1 MANPK
6 RFAVANS
13 DSSPFPLRP
22 REQNTITNG
31 AAGAKSN
38 DWRTTPKPDALRAY
52 KPPGQRHPKQ
62 PFSQNKQPFQA
73 DRVPYFASWQELS
86 IILSG
91 LPLSWGTAEVYNLL
105 SQHGSEP
112 TRIDMVPEYSKAG
125 NAKIIFRPPPANA
138 LWMYR
143 GFVISSMQDG
153 KEAKVRISARIEGER
168 QNKTAAR
175 LKGIFEEAY
184 FGGVGISFGIKRQPD
199 EMLVMR
205 YIGLPGNGRPRMTVD
220 LRKQQFELDFSIGF
234 GLSDRM
240 VARYFKFR
248 IPFSLL
254 TKGIIEDHNA
264 AGRVSLVIP
273 LEAPPL
279 AFRKTSRVQDTH
291 DPKIMEWNDRQA
303 WYRQVSIES
312 DARAAAIRTTQL
324 QNEDSFID
332 VGRWLCYRFE
342 LQGAPHLHQ
351 LRAVLAQ
358 HGVHVR
364 RESIRGVVSDGS
376 SLWKWLGS
384 SKISFFEQMNNET
397 VHLPFAVRYQLEAC
411 ISHGFLHES
420 NLSAAWAKKL
430 LDLDVSLSMP
440 TNNEL
445 NQNPR
450 ATKLLEKVL
459 ESKQR
464 FYNAM
469 DIFGFLSK
477 VNTNQ
482 KKVPRYCIMVRS
494 ATVTATT
501 IYFNSP
507 SIDTSNRVIRQF
519 RQHED
524 RFLRVKFRDESYKGT
539 IMNFGDNTSDELF
552 TRVKRIMKNG
562 IVVGDRRYE
571 FLAYGNS
578 QFREHG
584 AYFFAPTSTLTTE
597 MIRDWMGDFEGIKTV
612 AKYASRI
619 GQCFSTTRAMPNS
632 VAINRIPDIE
642 RNGYCFTDGV
652 GKISLFSAQIT
663 ALEMGLSSF
672 ADDCPSV
679 FQFRLGGLKGV
690 LFVDPSLKGPLI
702 EVRPSQ
708 EKFPAAYKGLEICR
722 ISQFATAYL
731 NQQIVLVLSA
741 LGVPDEVFVKMLRVM
756 LSRLESAMSDQT
768 VAMDMLLRN
777 IDLNQSTV
785 QLASMIVDGF
795 MTTNDPFF
803 MSCLRLWRAWSIKYL
818 KEKAKIFVEKGA
830 FVLGCVDETG
840 ILKGHSNSDP
850 SSDFT
855 HDVNLLPEI
864 FLQITDPENKGFKVI
879 EGVCTLARNPSL
891 HPGDT
896 RVVRAVDV
904 PQLRHMRNCV
914 VLPSTGDRDI
924 ASMCSGGDLDGDDYL
939 VMWDPDLLPDE
950 WNHAPMDYTAPPPVI
965 SDGPVTVDA
974 MTSFFVTHMKN
985 DNLGRIAT
993 AHRYWADK
1001 EDDGV
1006 KDEKCLQLAA
1016 LHSMAVDYAKTGVP
1030 AEMPKE
1036 LKIKTYPQWADKGK
1050 HRSYISKKV
1059 LGQLWDEV
1067 ARVPFEPAWELPFDS
1082 RVLEAYEITDEVLL
1096 AAVKETKRLYDESLR
1111 RLMAQHG
1118 IRTEFEIW
1126 TTFILE
1132 HNHENC
1138 DYKIQE
1144 ELGEAAAA
1152 LKRQF
1157 QDMCYEGASTTPRE
1171 RDWEKLKLWVAAMYI
1186 ITANE
1191 VAAANAE
1198 CDARILISVE
1208 DELPQSRDTENMPLI
1223 SFPWL
1228 FQRELGMIAKK
1239 RDDAFSVSTTVP
1251 TTHFAGKQKVKTIT
1265 KFEKSGN
1272 VLEALPILPSFAST
1286 ELETEQ
1292 VRNDTPANTGLLT
1305 PDSEQERKDSGTVDG
1320 LAAGIASS
1328 ATPASVHDGAG
1339 CQEGTGSGEHTTAP
1353 PLSFET
1359 LDLVPSEIHLA
1370 SKVLAGS
1377 SAFDHDDHQAVATG
1391 LAEICALP
1399 AESVGEYQTPVLT
1412 PMTKESP
1419 TQHPPETAPATAEET
1434 LLVDVDADADD
1445 EETNEGEQVSP
1456 LHGTRY
1462 PADERLLTF
1471 VLAAGL
1477 HPDRGVGGDERSE
1490 SAG

>member
-1 MANPK
+1 MIQSGATGARSNNWRTHAKPSGPQSN
-6 RFAVANS
+6 RQAGRRQ
-13 DSSPFPLRP
+13 PFP
-22 REQNTITNG
+22 QNRQAFQQG
-31 AAGAKSN
+31 
-38 DWRTTPKPDALRAY
+38 RA
-52 KPPGQRHPKQ
+52 
-62 PFSQNKQPFQA
+62 
-73 DRVPYFASWQELS
+73 PYWASWQELS
-86 IILSG
+86 VILSG
-91 LPLSWGTAEVYNLL
+91 LPFSWGTVEVYNLL

-112 TRIDMVPEYSKAG
+112 TRIDMELSDRNKAG
-125 NAKIIFRPPPANA
+125 NAKIVFRPPPANA
-138 LWMYR
+138 AWMYQ
-143 GFVISSMQDG
+143 GFGITSIRDG
-153 KEAKVRISARIEGER
+153 KQTTVPISARIEGER
-168 QNKTAAR
+168 EDRKKAR
-175 LKGIFEEAY
+175 LGGVFDELY
-184 FGGVGISFGIKRQPD
+184 VGGVGISFGIMKQPD

-205 YIGLPGNGRPRMTVD
+205 YIGEPGNCRPQMTVD
-220 LRKQQFELDFSIGF
+220 LRKQHLELNFSIRV
-234 GLSDRM
+234 GLNDRM
-240 VARYFKFR
+240 VERHFKFR

-254 TKGIIEDHNA
+254 TKGIIEDRHA
-264 AGRVSLVIP
+264 DGRMSLVIS
-273 LEAPPL
+273 LDAPPL
-279 AFRKTSRVQDTH
+279 AFRKTSHVQDTH
-291 DPKIMEWNDRQA
+291 DPKIREWNDRQA
-303 WYRQVSIES
+303 WYRQVSVES
-312 DARAAAIRTTQL
+312 DARAVASRTTQL

-332 VGRWLCYRFE
+332 VGRWLCYRIE
-342 LQGAPHLHQ
+342 LQGVPQLHQ
-351 LRAVLAQ
+351 LRAALAQ

-364 RESIRGVVSDGS
+364 QESIRGVVSDGS
-376 SLWKWLGS
+376 SLWNWLGS
-384 SKISFFEQMNNET
+384 SKISFFEQMNNEM

-411 ISHGFLHES
+411 ISHGCLHES

-430 LDLDVSLSMP
+430 LGLDTLTPMP

-469 DIFGFLSK
+469 DIFALLSK
-477 VNTNQ
+477 VNTVQ
-482 KKVPRYCIMVRS
+482 KKVPRYCTMVRS

-507 SIDTSNRVIRQF
+507 SMDTSNRVIRQF

-539 IMNFGDNTSDELF
+539 IMNFGDDTSDELF
-552 TRVKRIMKNG
+552 TRVKRTMKNG

-619 GQCFSTTRAMPNS
+619 GQCFSTTRVMPSS

-690 LFVDPSLKGPLI
+690 LSVDPSLKGPLI

-708 EKFPAAYKGLEICR
+708 EKFPAAHKGLEICR

-741 LGVPDEVFVKMLRVM
+741 LGVSDEVFVKMLRSM

-768 VAMDMLLRN
+768 IAMDMLLRN

-785 QLASMIVDGF
+785 QLASIIVDGF
-795 MTTNDPFF
+795 MATNDPFF

-840 ILKGHSNSDP
+840 ILKGHDNSNS

-864 FLQITDPENKGFKVI
+864 FLQITDTETKGFKVI

-896 RVVRAVDV
+896 RVVRAIDV
-904 PQLRHMRNCV
+904 PELRHMRNCV

-950 WNHAPMDYTAPPPVI
+950 WNHAPMDYTPPPPVI

-993 AHRYWADK
+993 AHRYWADM

-1006 KDEKCLQLAA
+1006 KDDKCIQLAA

-1030 AEMPKE
+1030 AEMPKD
-1036 LKIKTYPQWADKGK
+1036 LRIRKYPHWAEKEK

-1059 LGQLWDEV
+1059 LGQLYDEV
-1067 ARVPFEPAWELPFDS
+1067 DRVPFDPAWELPFDS
-1082 RVLEAYEITDEVLL
+1082 RIIEAYEINDQTLL
-1096 AAVKETKRLYDESLR
+1096 DQVKETKRLYDESLR

-1132 HNHENC
+1132 HNHENR

-1157 QDMCYEGASTTPRE
+1157 QDMCYEGAGTTPRE
-1171 RDWEKLKLWVAAMYI
+1171 RDWEKLKLWVAAMYTV
-1186 ITANE
+1186 TAQE
-1191 VAAANAE
+1191 VAAASEE
-1198 CDARILISVE
+1198 CNVRLLVAGEYV
-1208 DELPQSRDTENMPLI
+1208 PQRFRDTETMPLI

-1239 RDDAFSVSTTVP
+1239 RDDAFSVSTTAP

-1265 KFEKSGN
+1265 KFEESGN
-1272 VLEALPILPSFAST
+1272 VLAPLPILPSSISAETDTEVMKSST
-1286 ELETEQ
+1286 PL
-1292 VRNDTPANTGLLT
+1292 DTGLPT
-1305 PDSEQERKDSGTVDG
+1305 SESEQERKDSCTSD
-1320 LAAGIASS
+1320 ISTTEITSS
-1328 ATPASVHDGAG
+1328 ATPACEDDSTNATLSLGAK
-1339 CQEGTGSGEHTTAP
+1339 TNDTAP
-1353 PLSFET
+1353 SDVQMAST
-1359 LDLVPSEIHLA
+1359 ILA
-1370 SKVLAGS
+1370 ES
-1377 SAFDHDDHQAVATG
+1377 SAFEHSDHEALTQG
-1391 LAEICALP
+1391 LAEIDAMP
-1399 AESVGEYQTPVLT
+1399 AESLGEYQTPV
-1412 PMTKESP
+1412 PEVVPEVMP
-1419 TQHPPETAPATAEET
+1419 TQLLPETGTVGAEEM
-1434 LLVDVDADADD
+1434 LLLDVDADADD
-1445 EETNEGEQVSP
+1445 EGASEGEQVSP
-1456 LHGTRY
+1456 QRRVN
-1462 PADERLLTF
+1462 PF
-1471 VLAAGL
+1471 
-1477 HPDRGVGGDERSE
+1477 
-1490 SAG
+1490 

>member
-1 MANPK
+1 MANPN
-6 RFAVANS
+6 RVAVAKTN
-13 DSSPFPLRP
+13 SSPFPFRP
-22 REQNTITNG
+22 REYNTIQNG
-31 AAGAKSN
+31 AAGPRSN
-38 DWRTTPKPDALRAY
+38 DWRMQSKPGAQKSYRQ
-52 KPPGQRHPKQ
+52 PGHRQPLPQNRQR
-62 PFSQNKQPFQA
+62 FQ
-73 DRVPYFASWQELS
+73 DDQVPYWASWQELS
-86 IILSG
+86 VILSG

-105 SQHGSEP
+105 SSYGSEP
-112 TRIDMVPEYSKAG
+112 TRIDMVPEYSRPG
-125 NAKIIFRPPPANA
+125 NAKIIFHPPPANA
-138 LWMYR
+138 AWISQ
-143 GFVISSMQDG
+143 GFGITSAQEG
-153 KEAKVRISARIEGER
+153 KESTVRISSRIEDER
-168 QNKTAAR
+168 QHKRIAR
-175 LKGIFEEAY
+175 LQGIFEELHVS
-184 FGGVGISFGIKRQPD
+184 GVGISFGITRHPD

-205 YIGLPGNGRPRMTVD
+205 YVGAPGNGRQQMTVD
-220 LRKQQFELDFSIGF
+220 LRMQYLELKFSIRV
-234 GLSDRM
+234 GLGDRT
-240 VARYFKFR
+240 VERYFKFR
-248 IPFSLL
+248 IPFTEMS
-254 TKGIIEDHNA
+254 KGIIEDRNA
-264 AGRVSLVIP
+264 AGRISFVIC
-273 LEAPPL
+273 LDSPPL

-291 DPKIMEWNDRQA
+291 DPKSKEWNDRQA
-303 WYRQVSIES
+303 WYRQVSVET
-312 DARAAAIRTTQL
+312 DARAAAGRTTQL
-324 QNEDSFID
+324 QNEESFID

-342 LQGAPHLHQ
+342 LQGAPQLHQ
-351 LRAVLAQ
+351 LRAALTQ

-364 RESIRGVVSDGS
+364 QQSVRGVQPGS
-376 SLWKWLGS
+376 PSLWDWLGS
-384 SKISFFEQMNNET
+384 SKTSFFEQMNNEI

-411 ISHGFLHES
+411 ISQGCLHES
-420 NLSAAWAKKL
+420 NLSAAWAMKL
-430 LDLDVSLSMP
+430 LDLDTSPLTP

-469 DIFGFLSK
+469 DIFGLLSK

-482 KKVPRYCIMVRS
+482 KKVPRYCTMVRS

-501 IYFNSP
+501 IYFNTP
-507 SIDTSNRVIRQF
+507 SMDTSNRVIRQF

-539 IMNFGDNTSDELF
+539 IMNFGDDTSDELF
-552 TRVKRIMKNG
+552 TRVKRTMKNG
-562 IVVGDRRYE
+562 IVVGDRHYE

-584 AYFFAPTSTLTTE
+584 AYFFAPTSNLTAE

-619 GQCFSTTRAMPNS
+619 GQCFSTTRAMPTTVN
-632 VAINRIPDIE
+632 INRIPDIE
-642 RNGYCFTDGV
+642 RDGYCFTDGV
-652 GKISLFSAQIT
+652 GKISHFLAQIT
-663 ALEMGLSSF
+663 ALEIGLSSF

-690 LFVDPSLKGPLI
+690 LSVDLSLKKGSLI

-741 LGVPDEVFVKMLRVM
+741 LGVPDEVFVRMVRNM

-768 VAMDMLLRN
+768 VATDMLLRN

-795 MTTNDPFF
+795 MATSDPFF

-840 ILKGHSNSDP
+840 ILKGHNNSNP

-864 FLQITDPENKGFKVI
+864 FLQITDSQNEGFKVVQ
-879 EGVCTLARNPSL
+879 GVCTLARNPSL

-896 RVVRAVDV
+896 RVVRAVDL

-914 VLPSTGDRDI
+914 LLPSTGDRDI

-950 WNHAPMDYTAPPPVI
+950 WNHSPMDYTAPPPII

-1006 KDEKCLQLAA
+1006 KHDKCLQLAA

-1030 AEMPKE
+1030 AEMPKD
-1036 LKIKTYPQWADKGK
+1036 LKIKRYPHWAEKEK
-1050 HRSYISKKV
+1050 HRSYKSKKV
-1059 LGQLWDEV
+1059 LGQLYDEV
-1067 ARVPFEPAWELPFDS
+1067 DRVPFEPAWELPFDS
-1082 RVLEAYEITDEVLL
+1082 RVLEAYEVNDQALL
-1096 AAVKETKRLYDESLR
+1096 DKVKETKRLYDESLR

-1118 IRTEFEIW
+1118 IRTEFEVW

-1132 HNHENC
+1132 HNHENR

-1144 ELGEAAAA
+1144 ELGEAVAA
-1152 LKRQF
+1152 LKTQF
-1157 QDMCYEGASTTPRE
+1157 QDMCYEAAGTTSRE
-1171 RDWEKLKLWVAAMYI
+1171 REWENLKLWVAAMYI
-1186 ITANE
+1186 VTAQE

-1198 CDARILISVE
+1198 CNARILVAGE
-1208 DELPQSRDTENMPLI
+1208 YVPQRFRHTETMPLI

-1228 FQRELGMIAKK
+1228 FQRELGIIAKK
-1239 RDDAFSVSTTVP
+1239 RDDAFTVSTTAP

-1265 KFEKSGN
+1265 KFEEDGN
-1272 VLEALPILPSFAST
+1272 LLEPLQILPSIST
-1286 ELETEQ
+1286 RLPRLQTEEAKGATL
-1292 VRNDTPANTGLLT
+1292 VNTGLLT
-1305 PDSEQERKDSGTVDG
+1305 PDSEQERKDSCITDRSTTEAASSTTPACQNNDNNASLL
-1320 LAAGIASS
+1320 LAADTDEVS
-1328 ATPASVHDGAG
+1328 
-1339 CQEGTGSGEHTTAP
+1339 P
-1353 PLSFET
+1353 PET
-1359 LDLVPSEIHLA
+1359 HLA
-1370 SKVLAGS
+1370 SKVLAES
-1377 SAFDHDDHQAVATG
+1377 SAFDDEDHEALAKG
-1391 LAEICALP
+1391 LAAIDALP
-1399 AESVGEYQTPVLT
+1399 AESSGEYQTPVAPGVPALR
-1412 PMTKESP
+1412 
-1419 TQHPPETAPATAEET
+1419 PPETAVSGAEQMDLT
-1434 LLVDVDADADD
+1434 DVDADADAD
-1445 EETNEGEQVSP
+1445 EAIEGEQV
-1456 LHGTRY
+1456 GFQRY
-1462 PADERLLTF
+1462 IFTMT
-1471 VLAAGL
+1471 
-1477 HPDRGVGGDERSE
+1477 
-1490 SAG
+1490 

>member
-1 MANPK
+1 MPNPK
-6 RFAVANS
+6 NFRVATS

-22 REQNTITNG
+22 REQNTVQNG
-31 AAGAKSN
+31 ATGTKSN
-38 DWRTTPKPDALRAY
+38 DWRSQSKQRA
-52 KPPGQRHPKQ
+52 PRPHRPARQR
-62 PFSQNKQPFQA
+62 QPFQ
-73 DRVPYFASWQELS
+73 DNRVSSWASWQELVV
-86 IILSG
+86 ILSD

-112 TRIDMVPEYSKAG
+112 TRIDMAPPYNKPG

-138 LWMYR
+138 DWVYR
-143 GFVISSMQDG
+143 GFHITSIKDEQQWT
-153 KEAKVRISARIEGER
+153 VRIFARVEEER
-168 QNKTAAR
+168 QHKRNAR
-175 LKGIFEEAY
+175 LQGISEELY
-184 FGGVGISFGIKRQPD
+184 IGGVGISFGIMKQQD

-205 YIGLPGNGRPRMTVD
+205 YIGGPGNGRPQMTVD
-220 LRKQQFELDFSIGF
+220 LRKQSLELNFSIKVGS
-234 GLSDRM
+234 GDRM
-240 VARYFKFR
+240 VERYFKFR
-248 IPFSLL
+248 IPFSQL
-254 TKGIIEDHNA
+254 TKGIIEDRNA
-264 AGRVSLVIP
+264 DGRISFVIP
-273 LEAPPL
+273 LDTPPL
-279 AFRKTSRVQDTH
+279 AFRKTSCIQDTH
-291 DPKIMEWNDRQA
+291 DPKSREWNDRQA
-303 WYRQVSIES
+303 WYRQVSVET
-312 DARAAAIRTTQL
+312 DARAAANRTIQL

-342 LQGAPHLHQ
+342 LQGAPQLFQ
-351 LRAVLAQ
+351 LRNALAK

-364 RESIRGVVSDGS
+364 PRSIRSIQAEGS
-376 SLWKWLGS
+376 SLWDWLGS
-384 SKISFFEQMNNET
+384 SKSSSSFFEQMNNEI
-397 VHLPFAVRYQLEAC
+397 VHFPFAVRYQLEAC
-411 ISHGFLHES
+411 ISQGCLHES

-430 LDLDVSLSMP
+430 LDLDTFMP
-440 TNNEL
+440 TSSEL
-445 NQNPR
+445 NPNPR

-464 FYNAM
+464 FWNAM
-469 DIFGFLSK
+469 DMFGLLSK
-477 VNTNQ
+477 VNTVQ
-482 KKVPRYCIMVRS
+482 KKVPWYCTMVRS

-507 SIDTSNRVIRQF
+507 SMDTSNRVIRQF
-519 RQHED
+519 RHHED
-524 RFLRVKFRDESYKGT
+524 SFLRVKFRDESYKGT
-539 IMNFGDNTSDELF
+539 IMNFGDDTCDELF
-552 TRVKRIMKNG
+552 TRVKRTMKNG

-597 MIRDWMGDFEGIKTV
+597 MIRDWMGNFEGIKTV
-612 AKYASRI
+612 AKCASRI

-642 RNGYCFTDGV
+642 KNGYCFTDGV

-690 LFVDPSLKGPLI
+690 LSVDPGLKGPLI

-708 EKFPAAYKGLEICR
+708 EKFPASYKGFEICR

-741 LGVPDEVFVKMLRVM
+741 LGVPDEVFVSMLRNM
-756 LSRLESAMSDQT
+756 LSRLECAMSDQT
-768 VAMDMLLRN
+768 IAIDMLLRN

-785 QLASMIVDGF
+785 QLASMIMDGF
-795 MTTNDPFF
+795 MTTGDPFF
-803 MSCLRLWRAWSIKYL
+803 MSCLYLWRAWSIKYL

-840 ILKGHSNSDP
+840 ILKGHNNANP

-864 FLQITDPENKGFKVI
+864 FIQITDSENKGFKVI
-879 EGVCTLARNPSL
+879 EEVCTIARNPSL

-950 WNHAPMDYTAPPPVI
+950 QNHAPMDYTAPTPVI

-993 AHRYWADK
+993 AHRYWADR
-1001 EDDGV
+1001 EDYGV
-1006 KDEKCLQLAA
+1006 KDNKCLQLAA

-1036 LKIKTYPQWADKGK
+1036 LKITRYPHWAEKEK
-1050 HRSYISKKV
+1050 HRSYESRKI
-1059 LGQLWDEV
+1059 LGQLYDEV
-1067 ARVPFEPAWELPFDS
+1067 DRVPFEPAWELPFDS
-1082 RVLEAYEITDEVLL
+1082 RILEAYEVADKTLELVR
-1096 AAVKETKRLYDESLR
+1096 ETKCLYDEAMR
-1111 RLMAQHG
+1111 RLMSQHG
-1118 IRTEFEIW
+1118 IRTEFEVW
-1126 TTFILE
+1126 TTFILA
-1132 HNHENC
+1132 HNHENR

-1144 ELGEAAAA
+1144 ELGEAAAG

-1157 QDMCYEGASTTPRE
+1157 QDTCYEGAGTTPRE
-1171 RDWEKLKLWVAAMYI
+1171 RDWEKLKLWVAAMYTV
-1186 ITANE
+1186 TAQE

-1198 CDARILISVE
+1198 CNTRILVAGE
-1208 DELPQSRDTENMPLI
+1208 YVPQRFRTTETMPLI

-1239 RDDAFSVSTTVP
+1239 RDDAFSASTTAP
-1251 TTHFAGKQKVKTIT
+1251 TVHFAGKQKTKTIT
-1265 KFEKSGN
+1265 KFEAEGN
-1272 VLEALPILPSFAST
+1272 FLEPLPILPPSIST
-1286 ELETEQ
+1286 DPEAGEPKS
-1292 VRNDTPANTGLLT
+1292 DTLSDIGLLT
-1305 PDSEQERKDSGTVDG
+1305 SESEQERKDSCMLDRS
-1320 LAAGIASS
+1320 AAEIASLATTACGDDDTG
-1328 ATPASVHDGAG
+1328 ATPSASTNTNGA
-1339 CQEGTGSGEHTTAP
+1339 
-1353 PLSFET
+1353 
-1359 LDLVPSEIHLA
+1359 VPSDINMV
-1370 SKVLAGS
+1370 SKVLAES
-1377 SAFDHDDHQAVATG
+1377 SAFDDDDHEDLIKG
-1391 LAEICALP
+1391 LAEINAMPELP
-1399 AESVGEYQTPVLT
+1399 EESSGEYQKPMAEEQVPV
-1412 PMTKESP
+1412 
-1419 TQHPPETAPATAEET
+1419 QHLPETSLSGTEDM
-1434 LLVDVDADADD
+1434 LLMDLDADEED
-1445 EETNEGEQVSP
+1445 EGASEGEQVCSRYESP
-1456 LHGTRY
+1456 
-1462 PADERLLTF
+1462 F
-1471 VLAAGL
+1471 
-1477 HPDRGVGGDERSE
+1477 
-1490 SAG
+1490 

>member
-1 MANPK
+1 L
-6 RFAVANS
+6 
-13 DSSPFPLRP
+13 PF
-22 REQNTITNG
+22 
-31 AAGAKSN
+31 
-38 DWRTTPKPDALRAY
+38 
-52 KPPGQRHPKQ
+52 
-62 PFSQNKQPFQA
+62 
-73 DRVPYFASWQELS
+73 
-86 IILSG
+86 
-91 LPLSWGTAEVYNLL
+91 SWGTAEVYNLL

-112 TRIDMVPEYSKAG
+112 TRIDMVLSDRNPAG
-125 NAKIIFRPPPANA
+125 NAKIVFRPPPANA
-138 LWMYR
+138 AWLFQ
-143 GFVISSMQDG
+143 GFGITSVRDG
-153 KEAKVRISARIEGER
+153 KQTTVRISARIEGER
-168 QNKTAAR
+168 SERQKSR
-175 LKGIFEEAY
+175 LGGAFDELY
-184 FGGVGISFGIKRQPD
+184 VGGVGISFGIMRQPD

-205 YIGLPGNGRPRMTVD
+205 YIVEPGNRRPQMTVN
-220 LRKQQFELDFSIGF
+220 LRKQHLELNFSIRV
-234 GLSDRM
+234 GLNDRM
-240 VARYFKFR
+240 VERYFKFR

-254 TKGIIEDHNA
+254 TKGIIEDRNA
-264 AGRVSLVIP
+264 DGRMSLVIP

-279 AFRKTSRVQDTH
+279 AFRKTSHVQDTQ
-291 DPKIMEWNDRQA
+291 DPKIKEWNDRQA
-303 WYRQVSIES
+303 WYRQVSVES
-312 DARAAAIRTTQL
+312 DARAAASRTTQL
-324 QNEDSFID
+324 QNEGSFID

-342 LQGAPHLHQ
+342 LQGVPQLHQ
-351 LRAVLAQ
+351 LRAAFAQ

-364 RESIRGVVSDGS
+364 RESILGVVSDGS
-376 SLWKWLGS
+376 SLWNWLGS
-384 SKISFFEQMNNET
+384 SKTSFFEQMNNEI

-411 ISHGFLHES
+411 ISHGCLHES

-430 LDLDVSLSMP
+430 LDLDTLTPMP

-469 DIFGFLSK
+469 DIFALLSK
-477 VNTNQ
+477 VNTVQ
-482 KKVPRYCIMVRS
+482 KKVPRYCTMVRS

-507 SIDTSNRVIRQF
+507 SMDTSNRVIRQF

-539 IMNFGDNTSDELF
+539 IMNFGDDTSDELF
-552 TRVKRIMKNG
+552 TRVKRTMKNG

-690 LFVDPSLKGPLI
+690 LSVDTSLKGPLI

-741 LGVPDEVFVKMLRVM
+741 LGVPDEVFVKMLCSM

-795 MTTNDPFF
+795 MATNDPFF

-840 ILKGHSNSDP
+840 ILKGHENSNP

-864 FLQITDPENKGFKVI
+864 FLQITDPGNKGFKVV

-939 VMWDPDLLPDE
+939 VMWDLDLLPDE
-950 WNHAPMDYTAPPPVI
+950 WNYAPMDYTAPPPVI

-993 AHRYWADK
+993 AHRYWADM

-1006 KDEKCLQLAA
+1006 KDDKCIQLAA

-1036 LKIKTYPQWADKGK
+1036 LKIKKYPHWAEKEK

-1059 LGQLWDEV
+1059 LGQLYDEV
-1067 ARVPFEPAWELPFDS
+1067 DRVPFDPAWELPFDS
-1082 RVLEAYEITDEVLL
+1082 RILEAYEINDQTLL
-1096 AAVKETKRLYDESLR
+1096 DRVKETKRLYDESLR
-1111 RLMAQHG
+1111 GLMAQHG

-1126 TTFILE
+1126 TTFIVE
-1132 HNHENC
+1132 HNHENR

-1157 QDMCYEGASTTPRE
+1157 QDMCYEGAGTTPRE
-1171 RDWEKLKLWVAAMYI
+1171 RDWDKLKLWVAAMYTV
-1186 ITANE
+1186 TAQE

-1198 CDARILISVE
+1198 CDARLLVAE
-1208 DELPQSRDTENMPLI
+1208 EYVPQRFRDTETMPLI

-1239 RDDAFSVSTTVP
+1239 RDDAFSVSTTAP

-1265 KFEKSGN
+1265 KFEESGN
-1272 VLEALPILPSFAST
+1272 VLEPLPILPSSISAET
-1286 ELETEQ
+1286 DTEELEGSAPL
-1292 VRNDTPANTGLLT
+1292 DTGLPT
-1305 PDSEQERKDSGTVDG
+1305 PESEQERKDSCTSDMFTTETT
-1320 LAAGIASS
+1320 SS
-1328 ATPASVHDGAG
+1328 ATLACEDDGTDATFPLG
-1339 CQEGTGSGEHTTAP
+1339 AKANDTAP
-1353 PLSFET
+1353 S
-1359 LDLVPSEIHLA
+1359 DIQMA
-1370 SKVLAGS
+1370 SKILAES
-1377 SAFDHDDHQAVATG
+1377 SAFEHSDHEALTQG
-1391 LAEICALP
+1391 LAEIDALP
-1399 AESVGEYQTPVLT
+1399 AESSGEYQTPV
-1412 PMTKESP
+1412 
-1419 TQHPPETAPATAEET
+1419 PEVVPAQLLPDSVPDGAEEM
-1434 LLVDVDADADD
+1434 LLLDVDADADD
-1445 EETNEGEQVSP
+1445 EGASEGEQVSP
-1456 LHGTRY
+1456 L
-1462 PADERLLTF
+1462 L
-1471 VLAAGL
+1471 
-1477 HPDRGVGGDERSE
+1477 ERSV
-1490 SAG
+1490 